1 MGQKIHP
8 IGFRLGITQEHQSQ
22 WFAPPDRYPALLQE
36 DYKLRQYIERK
47 LGRLA
52 PNNAGISEVRIERK
66 ADQIDLEVRTAR
78 PGVVVGRGG
87 AGIEALR
94 VGLQEVLGGNRQ
106 IRINVVEVQRVDAD
120 AYLIA
125 EYIAG
130 QLERRVSFRR
140 VVRQAIQRAQRAG
153 VQGIK
158 IQVGGR
164 LNGAEIARTEWTREG
179 RVPLH
184 TLRAD
189 IDYACCTAK
198 TVYGILG
205 VKVWVFKGEI
215 IPGQEPAPVV
225 NAAPDNRDRER
236 DAQPRRRPGGGGRRR
251 QQFEDRS
258 NEG

>member
-8 IGFRLGITQEHQSQ
+8 IGFRLGVTQEHRSR
-22 WFAPPDRYPALLQE
+22 WYADARHYPDILKE
-36 DYKLRQYIERK
+36 DYKIRQYVEK
-47 LGRLA
+47 NLS
-52 PNNAGISEVRIERK
+52 NAGISEVRIERK
-66 ADQIDLEVRTAR
+66 ADQIELEVKTAR

-87 AGIEALR
+87 SGIEALR
-94 VGLQEVLGGNRQ
+94 TGLQATLGSSDRQ
-106 IRINVVEVQRVDAD
+106 IRINVVEVARVDAD
-120 AYLIA
+120 AALLA
-125 EYIAG
+125 EYIAQ

-140 VVRQAIQRAQRAG
+140 VVRQAIQRAQRAN

-158 IQVGGR
+158 IQVSGR

-189 IDYACCTAK
+189 IDYSYRTAQ
-198 TVYGILG
+198 TIYGILG
-205 VKVWVFKGEI
+205 VKLWVFKGEI
-215 IPGQEPAPVV
+215 IPGQEELQAATPPPAG
-225 NAAPDNRDRER
+225 
-236 DAQPRRRPGGGGRRR
+236 RRRQPRRR